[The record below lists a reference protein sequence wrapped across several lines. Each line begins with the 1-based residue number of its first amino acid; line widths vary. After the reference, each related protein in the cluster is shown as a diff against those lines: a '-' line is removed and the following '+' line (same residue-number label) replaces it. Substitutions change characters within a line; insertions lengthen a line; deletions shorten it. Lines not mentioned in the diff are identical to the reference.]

1 MRTDSEQT
9 KKCQGFCQGFLS
21 QLWIFR
27 SILPTFGENRLYPKN
42 TKISENR
49 GFEWCRRT
57 DLNCGP
63 HPYQG
68 CALPLSYGGIFLR
81 GGQCHF
87 KTQLAICYLA
97 WDLYKKKRVESQMPR
112 SLTSKEKPT
121 VSQSKVKM
129 DRRAASL
136 RENLRKRKLQERARQ
151 KSS

>member
-1 MRTDSEQT
+1 MPGKE
-9 KKCQGFCQGFLS
+9 KKWGLFLS
-21 QLWIFR
+21 QLCILR
-27 SILPTFGENRLYPKN
+27 SILFPFSEKSLYPKN
-42 TKISENR
+42 AKHLR
-49 GFEWCRRT
+49 KPRFKWCRRT

-68 CALPLSYGGIFLR
+68 CALPLSYGGISYR

-87 KTQLAICYLA
+87 KTQLAICYPIPVF
-97 WDLYKKKRVESQMPR
+97 WIDKNRWGSRMPR
-112 SLTSKEKPT
+112 SLTSKEKPRI
-121 VSQSKVKM
+121 SHSKVKM